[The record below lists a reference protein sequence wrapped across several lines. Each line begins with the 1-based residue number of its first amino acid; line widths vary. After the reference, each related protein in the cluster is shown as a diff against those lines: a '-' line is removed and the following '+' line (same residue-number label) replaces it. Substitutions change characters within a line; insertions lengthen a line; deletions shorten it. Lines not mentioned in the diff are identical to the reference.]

1 MHGAWLNYRS
11 MTADP
16 SLKEQKLKPGTV
28 KRIFS
33 FAKPYQV
40 SIYVYLATVVVDAA
54 LIVATPLLLKKL
66 IDDGVMP
73 KDSSVVTQ
81 LAFFVALI
89 AVADAAF
96 NMLGRYFSSRIGEGL
111 IYDLRSLV
119 FAHVQKQSIAFFT
132 RTQTGALISR
142 INSDVIGAQQ
152 AFTSTLSGLV
162 SNVVSLLLVG
172 ITMLILSWQIT
183 IFSLLMLPLFLI
195 PTKWVG
201 RRLQS
206 LTRESFT
213 LNSEMSSTMTERFN
227 VSGAMLVSLYGQPLR
242 EEAGF
247 RVRARR
253 VADIGIKTAML
264 NRLFFIAL
272 TSVAAIA
279 TAIAYG
285 IGGHLAINGGLTV
298 GTLLAITALL
308 ARLYGPLTALSNVRI
323 DVMTSLVSF
332 ERVFEVLDLEPMV
345 KDRSGAIAL
354 KSSKGKIE
362 FKNVD
367 FSYPNAQEISL
378 ASLESV
384 AKAETVTSGIVLKGL
399 TFTVE
404 PGTTTALVGPSG
416 AGKTT
421 ISALI
426 PRLYDVT
433 GGSIKIDGNDIRDVT
448 LESLR
453 NSIGV
458 VMQDAHLFHE
468 TIVENLRY
476 AKQDATQDQM
486 QSACEAAQ
494 IWDLIKSLPNGF
506 ETMVGE
512 RGHRLSGG
520 EKQRLAIA
528 RLLLKSPSIVILDEA
543 TAHLDSENEQLVHAA
558 LSHALKGRTS
568 IVIAH
573 RLSTVREADQI
584 LVLDKGVIVEQGKH
598 DELIARGGL
607 YSELKFCHKRSIH
620 QRIATAARRP
630 YEDHRLTQ
638 VIAQGQQELIAG
650 GIHLLSRCNIFQFL
664 VEIGHLIY

>member
-1 MHGAWLNYRS
+1 MSMHAAWMTHRS

-16 SLKEQKLKPGTV
+16 SVKEQKLKPGTV
-28 KRIFS
+28 KRIFK
-33 FAKPYQV
+33 FALPYRTN
-40 SIYVYLATVVVDAA
+40 IFIFLATVVVDAA
-54 LIVATPLLLKKL
+54 LVVATPLLLKQL
-66 IDDGVMP
+66 IDDGVIP
-73 KDSSVVTQ
+73 KDGAVVTR
-81 LAFFVALI
+81 LAIFVGLL
-89 AVADAAF
+89 AVADAGF

-142 INSDVIGAQQ
+142 INSDVMGAQQ
-152 AFTSTLSGLV
+152 AFTATLSGVV
-162 SNVVSLLLVG
+162 SNVVSLVLVG

-183 IFSLLMLPLFLI
+183 IFSLLLLPVFLI

-206 LTRESFT
+206 LTRESF
-213 LNSEMSSTMTERFN
+213 NVNAEMSSTMTERFN
-227 VSGAMLVSLYGQPLR
+227 VSGAMLVALYGEPDR
-242 EEAGF
+242 EREYF
-247 RVRARR
+247 RSRARR
-253 VADIGIKTAML
+253 VADIGIKMAML

-279 TAIAYG
+279 TAFAYG
-285 IGGHLAINGGLTV
+285 IGGHLAINGGVTV

-345 KDRSGAIAL
+345 KNSDNAKVLVTKEPR
-354 KSSKGKIE
+354 IE
-362 FKNVD
+362 FKNVN
-367 FSYPNAQEISL
+367 FSYPRAEEISL
-378 ASLESV
+378 ASLESA
-384 AKAETVTSGIVLKGL
+384 AKAETVQSGQVLRNL
-399 TFTVE
+399 SFVTE
-404 PGTTTALVGPSG
+404 PGTMTALVGPSG

-421 ISALI
+421 ISALM

-433 GGSIKIDGNDIRDVT
+433 EGAITIDGHDIRDLT

-453 NSIGV
+453 DSIGV

-468 TIVENLRY
+468 SIAENLRY
-476 AKQDATQDQM
+476 AKQDATEAQM
-486 QSACEAAQ
+486 QAACEAAQ
-494 IWDLIKSLPNGF
+494 IWNLIKSLPNGLD
-506 ETMVGE
+506 TMVGE

-528 RLLLKSPSIVILDEA
+528 RLLLKSPAVVILDEA

-558 LSHALKGRTS
+558 LQTALKGRTS

-584 LVLDKGVIVEQGKH
+584 LVLEKGSIVERGKH
-598 DELIARGGL
+598 DDLVAKGGL
-607 YSELKFCHKRSIH
+607 YADLYNR
-620 QRIATAARRP
+620 Q
-630 YEDHRLTQ
+630 DLTGTTNQ
-638 VIAQGQQELIAG
+638 DSA
-650 GIHLLSRCNIFQFL
+650 
-664 VEIGHLIY
+664 VEN

>member
-1 MHGAWLNYRS
+1 MSMHGAWLNYRS

-40 SIYVYLATVVVDAA
+40 SIYIYLATVVVDAA

-66 IDDGVMP
+66 IDDGVIP

-89 AVADAAF
+89 AIADAAF

-183 IFSLLMLPLFLI
+183 LFSLLMLPLFLI

-345 KDRSGAIAL
+345 KDRSGATTL
-354 KSSKGKIE
+354 NSSRGKIE
-362 FKNVD
+362 FKNVG
-367 FSYPNAQEISL
+367 FSYPNAEEISL

-384 AKAETVTSGIVLKGL
+384 AKPETVASGNVLKGL
-399 TFTVE
+399 SFIVE

-433 GGSIKIDGNDIRDVT
+433 DGSISIDGNDIRDLT

-468 TIVENLRY
+468 TIAENLRY
-476 AKQDATQDQM
+476 AKRDATQDEM
-486 QSACEAAQ
+486 QSACESAQ
-494 IWDLIKSLPNGF
+494 IWDLVNSLPNGF

-558 LSHALKGRTS
+558 LSNALKGRTS

-598 DELIARGGL
+598 DELITRGGL
-607 YSELKFCHKRSIH
+607 YAELYIR
-620 QRIATAARRP
+620 QDLTGAT
-630 YEDHRLTQ
+630 
-638 VIAQGQQELIAG
+638 
-650 GIHLLSRCNIFQFL
+650 N
-664 VEIGHLIY
+664 

>member
-1 MHGAWLNYRS
+1 MSMHAAWMTHRS

-16 SLKEQKLKPGTV
+16 SVKEQKLKPGTV

-33 FAKPYQV
+33 FARPYRTN
-40 SIYVYLATVVVDAA
+40 IIIYLATVVVDAG
-54 LIVATPLLLKKL
+54 LVVATPLLLKRL
-66 IDDGVMP
+66 IDDGVIP
-73 KDSSVVTQ
+73 KDASVVTN
-81 LAFFVALI
+81 LAILVGLI
-89 AVADAAF
+89 AIADAGF

-119 FAHVQKQSIAFFT
+119 FSHVQKQSIAFFT

-152 AFTSTLSGLV
+152 AFTATLSGVV
-162 SNVVSLLLVG
+162 SNVVSLFLVT

-183 IFSLLMLPLFLI
+183 IFSLLLLPVFLI

-206 LTRESFT
+206 LTRESFGV
-213 LNSEMSSTMTERFN
+213 NAEMSSTMTERFN
-227 VSGAMLVSLYGQPLR
+227 VSGAMLVALYGEPAR
-242 EEAGF
+242 EREYF
-247 RVRARR
+247 RSRARR
-253 VADIGIKTAML
+253 VADIGIKMAML

-279 TAIAYG
+279 TAFAYG
-285 IGGHLAINGGLTV
+285 IGGHLAIQGGVTV

-345 KDRSGAIAL
+345 KNRENAKVL
-354 KSSKGKIE
+354 QTTQPRIE
-362 FKNVD
+362 FKNVN
-367 FSYPNAQEISL
+367 FSYPRAEEISL
-378 ASLESV
+378 ASLESA
-384 AKAETVTSGIVLKGL
+384 AKAETVQSGQVLNNL
-399 TFTVE
+399 SFVAA
-404 PGTTTALVGPSG
+404 PGTMTALVGPSG

-421 ISALI
+421 ISALL

-433 GGSIKIDGNDIRDVT
+433 DGAISIDGHDIRDLT

-453 NSIGV
+453 DSIGV

-468 TIVENLRY
+468 TIAENLRY
-476 AKQDATQDQM
+476 AKQDATEEEMIQ
-486 QSACEAAQ
+486 ACKSAQ
-494 IWDLIKSLPNGF
+494 IWTLIDSLPNRF

-528 RLLLKSPSIVILDEA
+528 RLLLKSPSVVILDEA

-558 LSHALKGRTS
+558 LQTALKGRTS

-573 RLSTVREADQI
+573 RLSTVRDADQI
-584 LVLDKGVIVEQGKH
+584 LVLEKGSIVERGTH
-598 DELIARGGL
+598 DELVAKGGL
-607 YSELKFCHKRSIH
+607 YSELYNR
-620 QRIATAARRP
+620 QDLTGAA
-630 YEDHRLTQ
+630 
-638 VIAQGQQELIAG
+638 
-650 GIHLLSRCNIFQFL
+650 N
-664 VEIGHLIY
+664 

>member
-16 SLKEQKLKPGTV
+16 SLKQQKLKPGTIG
-28 KRIFS
+28 RIFS

-40 SIYVYLATVVVDAA
+40 SIYIYLATVVVDAA
-54 LIVATPLLLKKL
+54 LIVATPLLLKRL
-66 IDDGVMP
+66 IDDGVVP
-73 KDSSVVTQ
+73 QNGAIVTQ
-81 LAFFVALI
+81 LAIWVGLI
-89 AVADAAF
+89 AIADAAF

-172 ITMLILSWQIT
+172 ITMFFLSWQIT
-183 IFSLLMLPLFLI
+183 VFSLLMLPLFLY

-201 RRLQS
+201 RRLQA

-213 LNSEMSSTMTERFN
+213 LNSQMSSTMTERFN
-227 VSGAMLVSLYGQPLR
+227 VSGAMLVALYGQQER
-242 EEAGF
+242 ERDGF
-247 RVRARR
+247 GVRARR
-253 VADIGIKTAML
+253 VADIGIRMAML

-279 TAIAYG
+279 TAFAYG
-285 IGGHLAINGGLTV
+285 IGGQLAISGELTV

-308 ARLYGPLTALSNVRI
+308 ARLYGPLTAISNVRI

-345 KDRSGAIAL
+345 KNKAGARAL
-354 KSSKGKIE
+354 TSTKGKVE
-362 FKNVD
+362 FKDVD
-367 FSYPNAQEISL
+367 FSYPNADEISL

-384 AKAETVTSGIVLKGL
+384 AKVETIASGQVLHNL
-399 TFTVE
+399 SFVVE

-433 GGSIKIDGNDIRDVT
+433 GGSISVDGTDIREIT
-448 LESLR
+448 LDSLR
-453 NSIGV
+453 QSIGV

-468 TIVENLRY
+468 TISENLRY
-476 AKQDATQDQM
+476 AKEDATQEEM
-486 QSACEAAQ
+486 ESACKAAQ
-494 IWDLIKSLPNGF
+494 IWDLVSSLPNGLD
-506 ETMVGE
+506 TMVGE

-543 TAHLDSENEQLVHAA
+543 TAHLDSENEQLVHEA
-558 LSHALKGRTS
+558 LSNALKGRTN

-584 LVLDKGVIVEQGKH
+584 LVLEKGVIVERGTH
-598 DELIARGGL
+598 ETLIAKGGL
-607 YSELKFCHKRSIH
+607 YSELYNR
-620 QRIATAARRP
+620 QDLTGAT
-630 YEDHRLTQ
+630 
-638 VIAQGQQELIAG
+638 
-650 GIHLLSRCNIFQFL
+650 N
-664 VEIGHLIY
+664 

>member
-1 MHGAWLNYRS
+1 MSMHAAWMTHRS

-16 SLKEQKLKPGTV
+16 SVKEQKLKPGTV

-33 FAKPYQV
+33 FARPYRTN
-40 SIYVYLATVVVDAA
+40 IIIYLATVVVDAG
-54 LIVATPLLLKKL
+54 LVVATPLLLKRL
-66 IDDGVMP
+66 IDDGVIP
-73 KDSSVVTQ
+73 KDASVVTN
-81 LAFFVALI
+81 LAILVGLI
-89 AVADAAF
+89 AIADAGF

-119 FAHVQKQSIAFFT
+119 FSHVQKQSIAFFT

-152 AFTSTLSGLV
+152 AFTATLSGVV
-162 SNVVSLLLVG
+162 SNVVSLFLVTV
-172 ITMLILSWQIT
+172 TMLILSWQIT
-183 IFSLLMLPLFLI
+183 IFSLLLLPVFLI

-206 LTRESFT
+206 LTRESFGV
-213 LNSEMSSTMTERFN
+213 NAEMSSTMTERFN
-227 VSGAMLVSLYGQPLR
+227 VSGAMLVALYGEPAR
-242 EEAGF
+242 EREYF
-247 RVRARR
+247 RSRARR
-253 VADIGIKTAML
+253 VADIGIKMAML

-279 TAIAYG
+279 TAFAYG
-285 IGGHLAINGGLTV
+285 IGGHLAIQGGVTV

-345 KDRSGAIAL
+345 KNRENAKVL
-354 KSSKGKIE
+354 QTTQPRIE
-362 FKNVD
+362 FKNVK
-367 FSYPNAQEISL
+367 FSYPRAEEISL
-378 ASLESV
+378 ASLESA
-384 AKAETVTSGIVLKGL
+384 AKAETVQSGQVLNDL
-399 TFTVE
+399 SFVAA
-404 PGTTTALVGPSG
+404 PGTMTALVGPSG

-421 ISALI
+421 ISALL

-433 GGSIKIDGNDIRDVT
+433 DGAISIDGHDIRDLT

-453 NSIGV
+453 DSIGV

-468 TIVENLRY
+468 TIAENLRY
-476 AKQDATQDQM
+476 AKQDATEEEMIQ
-486 QSACEAAQ
+486 ACKSAQ
-494 IWDLIKSLPNGF
+494 IWTLIDSLPNRF

-528 RLLLKSPSIVILDEA
+528 RLLLKSPSVVILDEA

-558 LSHALKGRTS
+558 LQTALKGRTS

-573 RLSTVREADQI
+573 RLSTVRDADQI
-584 LVLDKGVIVEQGKH
+584 LMLEKGSIVERGTH
-598 DELIARGGL
+598 DELVAKGGL
-607 YSELKFCHKRSIH
+607 YSDLYNR
-620 QRIATAARRP
+620 QDLTGAA
-630 YEDHRLTQ
+630 
-638 VIAQGQQELIAG
+638 
-650 GIHLLSRCNIFQFL
+650 N
-664 VEIGHLIY
+664 

>member
-1 MHGAWLNYRS
+1 MTHRS

-16 SLKEQKLKPGTV
+16 SVKEQKLKPGTV

-33 FAKPYQV
+33 FARPYRS
-40 SIYVYLATVVVDAA
+40 SILIYLATVVVDAA
-54 LIVATPLLLKKL
+54 LVVATPLLLKRL
-66 IDDGVMP
+66 IDDGVIP
-73 KDSSVVTQ
+73 KDATVVTN
-81 LAFFVALI
+81 LAILVGLI
-89 AVADAAF
+89 AIADAAF

-119 FAHVQKQSIAFFT
+119 FSHVQKQSIAFFT

-152 AFTSTLSGLV
+152 AFTATLSGVV
-162 SNVVSLLLVG
+162 SNVVSLFLVT

-183 IFSLLMLPLFLI
+183 IFSLLLLPVFLI

-206 LTRESFT
+206 LTRESFGV
-213 LNSEMSSTMTERFN
+213 NAEMSSTMTERFN
-227 VSGAMLVSLYGQPLR
+227 VSGAMLVALYGEPDR
-242 EEAGF
+242 EREYF
-247 RVRARR
+247 RSRARR
-253 VADIGIKTAML
+253 VADIGIKMAML

-279 TAIAYG
+279 TAFAYG
-285 IGGHLAINGGLTV
+285 IGGHLAIQGGVTV

-345 KDRSGAIAL
+345 KNRDNAIEL
-354 KSSKGKIE
+354 KTAQPRIE
-362 FKNVD
+362 FKNVS
-367 FSYPNAQEISL
+367 FSYPRAEEISL
-378 ASLESV
+378 ASLESA
-384 AKAETVTSGIVLKGL
+384 AKTETVQSGQVLNDL
-399 TFTVE
+399 SFLAT
-404 PGTTTALVGPSG
+404 PGTMTALVGPSG

-421 ISALI
+421 ISALL

-433 GGSIKIDGNDIRDVT
+433 EGAITIDGHDIRDLT
-448 LESLR
+448 MESLR
-453 NSIGV
+453 DSIGI

-468 TIVENLRY
+468 TIAENLRY
-476 AKQDATQDQM
+476 AKQDATEAEMIQ
-486 QSACEAAQ
+486 ACKSAQ
-494 IWDLIKSLPNGF
+494 IWNLIDSLPNGF
-506 ETMVGE
+506 ETLVGE

-558 LSHALKGRTS
+558 LQAALKGRTS

-573 RLSTVREADQI
+573 RLSTVRDADQI
-584 LVLDKGVIVEQGKH
+584 LVLEKGSIVERGTH
-598 DELIARGGL
+598 DELVAKGGL
-607 YSELKFCHKRSIH
+607 YSDLYNRQDLSG
-620 QRIATAARRP
+620 AT
-630 YEDHRLTQ
+630 
-638 VIAQGQQELIAG
+638 
-650 GIHLLSRCNIFQFL
+650 N
-664 VEIGHLIY
+664 

>member
-1 MHGAWLNYRS
+1 MSMHGAWLNYRS

-40 SIYVYLATVVVDAA
+40 SIYIYLATVVVDAA

-66 IDDGVMP
+66 IDDGVIP

-89 AVADAAF
+89 AIADAAF
-96 NMLGRYFSSRIGEGL
+96 NMLGRYLSSRIGEGL

-183 IFSLLMLPLFLI
+183 VFSLLMLPLFLI

-362 FKNVD
+362 FKNVG
-367 FSYPNAQEISL
+367 FSYPNADEISL

-384 AKAETVTSGIVLKGL
+384 AKAETVASGEVLKGL
-399 TFTVE
+399 TFIVE

-433 GGSIKIDGNDIRDVT
+433 GGSIHIDGNDIRDVT

-468 TIVENLRY
+468 TIAENLRY

-494 IWDLIKSLPNGF
+494 IWDLVKSLPNGF

-558 LSHALKGRTS
+558 LSNALKGRTS

-607 YSELKFCHKRSIH
+607 YSELYIR
-620 QRIATAARRP
+620 Q
-630 YEDHRLTQ
+630 DLT
-638 VIAQGQQELIAG
+638 GTT
-650 GIHLLSRCNIFQFL
+650 N
-664 VEIGHLIY
+664 

>member
-1 MHGAWLNYRS
+1 MSMHAAWMTHRS

-16 SLKEQKLKPGTV
+16 SVKEQKLKPGTV

-33 FAKPYQV
+33 FARPYRTN
-40 SIYVYLATVVVDAA
+40 IIIYLATVVVDAG
-54 LIVATPLLLKKL
+54 LIVATPLLLKRL
-66 IDDGVMP
+66 IDEGVIP
-73 KDSSVVTQ
+73 KDPSVVTN
-81 LAFFVALI
+81 LAILVGLI
-89 AVADAAF
+89 AIADAAF

-152 AFTSTLSGLV
+152 AFTATLSGVV
-162 SNVVSLLLVG
+162 SNVVSLVLVT

-183 IFSLLMLPLFLI
+183 IFSLLLLPVFLI

-206 LTRESFT
+206 LTRESFGV
-213 LNSEMSSTMTERFN
+213 NAEMSSTMTERFN
-227 VSGAMLVSLYGQPLR
+227 VSGAMLVALYGEPDR
-242 EEAGF
+242 EREYF
-247 RVRARR
+247 RSRARR
-253 VADIGIKTAML
+253 VADIGIKMAML

-279 TAIAYG
+279 TAFAYG
-285 IGGHLAINGGLTV
+285 IGGHLAIQGGVTV

-345 KDRSGAIAL
+345 KNRDNAVVL
-354 KSSKGKIE
+354 KTTEPKIE
-362 FKNVD
+362 FKNVN
-367 FSYPNAQEISL
+367 FSYPRAEEISL
-378 ASLESV
+378 ASLESA
-384 AKAETVTSGIVLKGL
+384 AKAETVESGQVLRDL
-399 TFTVE
+399 SFVAA
-404 PGTTTALVGPSG
+404 PGTMTALVGPSG

-421 ISALI
+421 ISALL

-433 GGSIKIDGNDIRDVT
+433 DGSISIDGHDIRDLT

-453 NSIGV
+453 DSIGV

-468 TIVENLRY
+468 TIAENLRY
-476 AKQDATQDQM
+476 AKQDATEEEMIQ
-486 QSACEAAQ
+486 ACKSAQ
-494 IWDLIKSLPNGF
+494 IWKLIDSLPNRF

-528 RLLLKSPSIVILDEA
+528 RLLLKSPSVVILDEA

-558 LSHALKGRTS
+558 LQTALKGRTS

-573 RLSTVREADQI
+573 RLSTVRDADQI
-584 LVLDKGVIVEQGKH
+584 LVLEKGSIVERGTH
-598 DELIARGGL
+598 DELVAQGGL
-607 YSELKFCHKRSIH
+607 YSELYNR
-620 QRIATAARRP
+620 QDLTGAA
-630 YEDHRLTQ
+630 
-638 VIAQGQQELIAG
+638 
-650 GIHLLSRCNIFQFL
+650 N
-664 VEIGHLIY
+664 

>member
-1 MHGAWLNYRS
+1 

-16 SLKEQKLKPGTV
+16 SVKEQKLKPGTV

-33 FAKPYQV
+33 FARPYRTN
-40 SIYVYLATVVVDAA
+40 IIVYLATVVVDAG
-54 LIVATPLLLKKL
+54 LIVATPLLLKRL
-66 IDDGVMP
+66 IDEGVIP
-73 KDSSVVTQ
+73 KDSSVVTN
-81 LAFFVALI
+81 LAILVGLLAI
-89 AVADAAF
+89 ADAAI

-152 AFTSTLSGLV
+152 AFTATLSGVV
-162 SNVVSLLLVG
+162 SNVVSLVLVT

-183 IFSLLMLPLFLI
+183 IFSLLLLPVFLI

-206 LTRESFT
+206 LTRESFGV
-213 LNSEMSSTMTERFN
+213 NAEMSSTMTERFN
-227 VSGAMLVSLYGQPLR
+227 VSGAMLVALYGEPDR
-242 EEAGF
+242 EREYF
-247 RVRARR
+247 RSRARR
-253 VADIGIKTAML
+253 VADIGIKMAML

-279 TAIAYG
+279 TAFAYG
-285 IGGHLAINGGLTV
+285 IGGHLAIQGGVTV

-345 KDRSGAIAL
+345 KNRDNAVVL
-354 KSSKGKIE
+354 KTTEPKIE
-362 FKNVD
+362 FKNVN
-367 FSYPNAQEISL
+367 FSYPRAEEISL
-378 ASLESV
+378 ASLESA
-384 AKAETVTSGIVLKGL
+384 AKSETVQSGQVLRDL
-399 TFTVE
+399 SFVAA
-404 PGTTTALVGPSG
+404 PGTMTALVGPSG

-421 ISALI
+421 ISALL

-433 GGSIKIDGNDIRDVT
+433 DGSISIDGHDIRDLT

-453 NSIGV
+453 DSIGV

-468 TIVENLRY
+468 TIAENLRY
-476 AKQDATQDQM
+476 AKQDATEEEMIQ
-486 QSACEAAQ
+486 ACKSAQ
-494 IWDLIKSLPNGF
+494 IWKLIDSLPNRF

-528 RLLLKSPSIVILDEA
+528 RLLLKSPAVVILDEA

-558 LSHALKGRTS
+558 LQTALKGRTS

-573 RLSTVREADQI
+573 RLSTVRDADQI
-584 LVLDKGVIVEQGKH
+584 LVLEKGSIVERGTH
-598 DELIARGGL
+598 DELVAQGGL
-607 YSELKFCHKRSIH
+607 YSELYNR
-620 QRIATAARRP
+620 QDLTGAA
-630 YEDHRLTQ
+630 
-638 VIAQGQQELIAG
+638 
-650 GIHLLSRCNIFQFL
+650 N
-664 VEIGHLIY
+664 